1 MIVDETIFFHS
12 GQFSGKGASIHIEV
26 FGHGAPV
33 QRKEDCITALF
44 PGDPGQ
50 VRHNLPPYR
59 GPQQAV
65 DPLMKQQAF
74 LRDNAHVIPDQPLM
88 LGAILRTPRHQPVKR
103 NHEDRG
109 IFLCQ
114 HCHRAFICNL
124 ALVLVW
130 HILGRMPGRPR
141 CSLIPALLSAAAV
154 KFLVLYLGIVKLA
167 VPVLLKLP
175 EQQAAVISRMFSLS
189 QLATA
194 LLGGGL
200 ALLVLPV
207 LKRALE
213 KSQG

>member
-1 MIVDETIFFHS
+1 
-12 GQFSGKGASIHIEV
+12 
-26 FGHGAPV
+26 
-33 QRKEDCITALF
+33 
-44 PGDPGQ
+44 
-50 VRHNLPPYR
+50 
-59 GPQQAV
+59 
-65 DPLMKQQAF
+65 MKQRRKAWWIANTSVLIALLIVLQAATTSLAAPLLTGSIVNF
-74 LRDNAHVIPDQPLM
+74 MLVVSVMLCGITSGITVAAVSPVAARLLGIGPLWILIP
-88 LGAILRTPRHQPVKR
+88 
-103 NHEDRG
+103 
-109 IFLCQ
+109 
-114 HCHRAFICNL
+114 FIIAGNL

-141 CSLIPALLSAAAV
+141 RSLIPALLSAAAV

-175 EQQAAVISRMFSLS
+175 EQQAAVISGMFSLS

>member
-1 MIVDETIFFHS
+1 
-12 GQFSGKGASIHIEV
+12 
-26 FGHGAPV
+26 
-33 QRKEDCITALF
+33 
-44 PGDPGQ
+44 
-50 VRHNLPPYR
+50 
-59 GPQQAV
+59 
-65 DPLMKQQAF
+65 MKQRRKAWWIANTSVLIALLIVLQAATTSLAAPLLTGSIVNF
-74 LRDNAHVIPDQPLM
+74 MLVVSVMLCGITSGITVAAVSPVAARLLGIGPLWILIPF
-88 LGAILRTPRHQPVKR
+88 I
-103 NHEDRG
+103 
-109 IFLCQ
+109 
-114 HCHRAFICNL
+114 RAGNL

-141 CSLIPALLSAAAV
+141 RSLIPAAAV

-175 EQQAAVISRMFSLS
+175 EQQAAVISGMFSLS